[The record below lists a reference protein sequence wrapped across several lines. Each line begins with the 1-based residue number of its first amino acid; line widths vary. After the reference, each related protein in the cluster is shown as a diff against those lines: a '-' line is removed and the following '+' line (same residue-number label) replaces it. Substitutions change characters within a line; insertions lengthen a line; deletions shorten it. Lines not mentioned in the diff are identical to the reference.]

1 MSTDSDAQ
9 QSSTQETG
17 SRPGRRTRPPLRRA
31 AHGRMLA
38 GVAAGL
44 ARYFGVDVTII
55 RIVLVALAFLG
66 IIGSSLAI
74 GGFPLYL
81 AGIPLYLACWV
92 LIPEDGAEHSIAS
105 HLLRSTQDHRA
116 S

>member
-9 QSSTQETG
+9 QFTSPDGG
-17 SRPGRRTRPPLRRA
+17 SQAGQRGKPPLRRPA
-31 AHGRMLA
+31 RGRMLA

-55 RIVLVALAFLG
+55 RISLVALAFLG
-66 IIGSSLAI
+66 IIGSSLAVA
-74 GGFPLYL
+74 GFPLYL

-92 LIPEDGAEHSIAS
+92 LIPEEGADHSIAS
-105 HLLRSTQDHRA
+105 RLLRSAEDRRA